1 MSLLQRSSASVA
13 GTHKELDLTKLNKLV
28 MELDGVA
35 DDEVVTSAQIQELS
49 DDSGTEASHYLAAMA
64 LCSDLRLAASS
75 TDRLLARV
83 CVGNCQRSG
92 AIALM
97 DQLLA
102 GGECDVAAINCIKQC
117 ERGPAAELVTNA
129 GTLVLA
135 PATAQLV
142 LDAVRQLRQQ

>member
-28 MELDGVA
+28 MELDGIA
-35 DDEVVTSAQIQELS
+35 DEEVVTSAQIQELA

-64 LCSDLRLAASS
+64 LCSDLRLAPN
-75 TDRLLARV
+75 TDRVLARV
-83 CVGNCQRSG
+83 CVGNCQRTG

-97 DQLLA
+97 NQLLA
-102 GGECDVAAINCIKQC
+102 AGLCDVAAINCIKQC
-117 ERGPAAELVTNA
+117 ERGPAAEIVTNA

-135 PATAQLV
+135 PASEQLV
-142 LDAVRQLRQQ
+142 LDAVRQLRQA